1 MSSLNKTEAHFSGL
15 NVHNKGKNI
24 LTMTPNGK
32 YSLKTDSILN
42 HSFKNLQ
49 NVSVNNSEY
58 KTIEGN
64 LSILTENGNIKL
76 TNGNEEVL
84 YNIKSQLENPILD
97 DEIDDE
103 ILFIDIETLNNLRNN
118 SLLIESLKNKIC
130 LYGNKGI
137 DNITHNDFK
146 IISDKNIILQALKK
160 IKINTMG
167 LLSIN
172 TEKMITSSEEDIT
185 LISNLGDINLGGDG
199 IDNIALKIKNN
210 KDIILGK
217 ELENNSHKFLINIP
231 DNSIEYNGINI
242 SGNKTKPE
250 LKLNQKDIELSLSLG
265 GTNQNNYFFA
275 RIESNTINI
284 LDNFEFSIDD
294 LGNTIEWVNGN
305 KNKIINV
312 IDKHKVEIDEL
323 RTDKLINKG
332 YIIRD
337 NCGSLK
343 TKSNSNLYL
352 GTNDLDI
359 INISKNGR
367 VGINTKNI
375 GASLH
380 ITNNYGKTF
389 NIRNDKEKEYLK
401 YKYIQLQN
409 TNYLILCNSFL
420 DNKYS
425 LECFLF
431 SIENSLLKHII
442 LKEESFEE
450 IEFDIIL
457 NPKNKNMLIITI
469 CFFNDS
475 AVFITETS
483 YYDSNLK
490 RRKGLTKRIINTDIE
505 KSSYPLITPIKNI
518 NCYGHILLYRDSN
531 PEECYNLYIY
541 SNTNEILFQEV
552 LGFNGIISKLL
563 FLNNQIIYCD
573 NKLNTINLIFE
584 NNKFIK
590 TDSEQK
596 DLGIVFDV
604 LIYEEQLL
612 TSYLKDGNLYL
623 GKKILENNLNIDKI
637 NLVICDNEPKL
648 FCDNF
653 KLYDS
658 NNTLLE
664 DKIEGSNIKYFP
676 LKNSNNEYIK
686 SLLIW
691 ETRDYNSNT
700 ILFRDLHSRTNL
712 LKIENKMNNIEI
724 KDNGDIIFQDL
735 IEFSKEKKTTEI
747 KNNLIISQLKNNPL
761 EEKGQQGQINHYDNE
776 LYIYLGNKWKKIK
789 LEVV

>member
-24 LTMTPNGK
+24 MTMTPNGK
-32 YSLKTDSILN
+32 YLLKTDSILN
-42 HSFKNLQ
+42 HSFKNFK
-49 NVSVNNSEY
+49 NISVNNSEY
-58 KTIEGN
+58 RTIDGN

-84 YNIKSQLENPILD
+84 YNIKSQLENSILD

-103 ILFIDIETLNNLRNN
+103 ILFIDIETLNNIRNN

-130 LYGNKGI
+130 LYGNQGI

-146 IISDKNIILQALKK
+146 IVSDKNIILQALKK

-210 KDIILGK
+210 KDIILGN
-217 ELENNSHKFLINIP
+217 ELENNSHKFLLNIP

-250 LKLNQKDIELSLSLG
+250 LKLNQKDIDLSLSLG
-265 GTNQNNYFFA
+265 GTNKNNYFFA

-305 KNKIINV
+305 KNKIINI

-323 RTDKLINKG
+323 RTDKIINKG

-431 SIENSLLKHII
+431 SIENSLLKHSII
-442 LKEESFEE
+442 KEESFEE

-457 NPKNKNMLIITI
+457 NPKNKNMFIITI

-490 RRKGLTKRIINTDIE
+490 RRKGLTKRNVNEDIE
-505 KSSYPLITPIKNI
+505 KSSYPLITPIIHK

-541 SNTNEILFQEV
+541 SNTNEILYHEV
-552 LGFNGIISKLL
+552 LGFNGIIFKLL

-590 TDSEQK
+590 TNSEQK
-596 DLGIVFDV
+596 DLGNVFDV
-604 LIYEEQLL
+604 LIYEEQIL

-623 GKKILENNLNIDKI
+623 GKKLIETNLNIDKI

-648 FCDNF
+648 FFDNF
-653 KLYDS
+653 KLYSS
-658 NNTLLE
+658 NNNLLE
-664 DKIEGSNIKYFP
+664 EKIEGNNINYFP

-724 KDNGDIIFQDL
+724 KDNGDIILQDL
-735 IEFSKEKKTTEI
+735 IEFSKEKETTEI

-761 EEKGQQGQINHYDNE
+761 EEKGIQGQINHYDNE
-776 LYIYLGNKWKKIK
+776 LFIYLGNKWKKIK
-789 LEVV
+789 LEDV